1 MGDQLAAFFAL
12 PPSKLRVGA
21 PRTAQAPPIRND
33 EAPGEDKQVHRLVSS
48 LQSLNVGYSRAA
60 VHEGRAAG
68 AMGALLN
75 RARGRGRGCDSTV
88 GKGMFATR
96 SQANKWIHCAASA
109 GSYAN
114 DETSP
119 ADAIC
124 TVLSDDKNEG
134 ETMNTGSRPPRF
146 LQQGAARG
154 GRRGGSALPGKAGN
168 GTNAAAKNQPPSK
181 TKDAELLWDGKNAGS
196 LPNMLW
202 RAVSMED
209 LRQHPHFVGLP
220 EPHEVKIQSAIDYRK
235 FRQGS
240 KQWCLLHDGRLTTSR
255 LGIQAL
261 LRLY

>member
-33 EAPGEDKQVHRLVSS
+33 VAPGEDKQVHRLVSS
-48 LQSLNVGYSRAA
+48 LQSLSVGDSRAG
-60 VHEGRAAG
+60 VHEGRAASTT
-68 AMGALLN
+68 GALLN

-88 GKGMFATR
+88 GKFDAR
-96 SQANKWIHCAASA
+96 LQANKWIHCAASA
-109 GSYAN
+109 GSNAN

-119 ADAIC
+119 ADAIS
-124 TVLSDDKNEG
+124 TVLSDDQNEG
-134 ETMNTGSRPPRF
+134 ETTNTGSRPPRF
-146 LQQGAARG
+146 LQPGAARG
-154 GRRGGSALPGKAGN
+154 GRRGGSALSGKAGN
-168 GTNAAAKNQPPSK
+168 GTNTAAKNQPPSK
-181 TKDAELLWDGKNAGS
+181 KKDAELLWDGNNAGS